1 MKKLIFSTLFLFLAS
16 VALQAQSFQ
25 VIVNEANATTLL
37 SKKDVSDIFLKT
49 KTKWDD
55 GSKIVPV
62 DQTARSATRA
72 AFSEEIHGRNV
83 GAIRSHWQQAA
94 FSGAGTAPAERPS
107 DAEVI
112 AFVKNNPGAVGYISA
127 DADVSGVKVVTVN

>member
-1 MKKLIFSTLFLFLAS
+1 MKKIILSTLFLFVAS
-16 VALQAQSFQ
+16 VALQAQNFK
-25 VIVNEANATTLL
+25 VIVNEANATTSL
-37 SKKDVSDIFLKT
+37 SKKDVSEIFLKT
-49 KTKWDD
+49 KTSWDD

-72 AFSEEIHGRNV
+72 EFSQEIHGRSV

-127 DADVSGVKVVTVN
+127 DADVSGVKVVAIN

>member
-1 MKKLIFSTLFLFLAS
+1 MKKIILSTLFLFVAS
-16 VALQAQSFQ
+16 VALQAQNFK
-25 VIVNEANATTLL
+25 VIVNEANATTSL
-37 SKKDVSDIFLKT
+37 SKKDVSEIFLKT
-49 KTKWDD
+49 KTSWDD

-72 AFSEEIHGRNV
+72 EFSQEIHGRSV

-127 DADVSGVKVVTVN
+127 DADVSGVKVVAVN

>member
-1 MKKLIFSTLFLFLAS
+1 MKKLILSTLFLFVAS
-16 VALQAQSFQ
+16 VALQAQNFK
-25 VIVNEANATTLL
+25 VIVNEANATTSL
-37 SKKDVSDIFLKT
+37 SKKEVSEIFLKT
-49 KTKWDD
+49 KSSWDD

-72 AFSEEIHGRNV
+72 EFSQEIHGRSV

-112 AFVKNNPGAVGYISA
+112 AYVKNNPGAVGYISA
-127 DADVSGVKVVTVN
+127 DADVSGVKVVAVN

>member
-1 MKKLIFSTLFLFLAS
+1 MKKLILSTLFLFVAS
-16 VALQAQSFQ
+16 VALQAQNFK
-25 VIVNEANATTLL
+25 VIVNEANATTSL
-37 SKKDVSDIFLKT
+37 SKKEVSEIFLKT
-49 KTKWDD
+49 KSSWDD

-72 AFSEEIHGRNV
+72 EFSQEIHGRNV
-83 GAIRSHWQQAA
+83 GAIRSHWQQAS

-127 DADVSGVKVVTVN
+127 DADVSGVKVVAVN